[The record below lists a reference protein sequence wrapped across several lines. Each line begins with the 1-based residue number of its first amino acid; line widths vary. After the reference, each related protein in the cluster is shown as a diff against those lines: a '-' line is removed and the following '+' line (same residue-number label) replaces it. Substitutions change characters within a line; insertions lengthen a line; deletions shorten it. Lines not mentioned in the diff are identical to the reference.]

1 MRASTFTLYAL
12 CAAGSA
18 MAHMEMQWP
27 YALRSKFN
35 KENTNPDWSMTG
47 PLNPSGADF
56 PCKGYHKDPFKS
68 VATYEAGQEYNLTL
82 AGNTRH
88 DGGSCQVSLSY
99 DNGKTFKVINSY
111 LGGCPM
117 KDTYNFNIPANAPSG
132 KALLAWSWFN
142 LVGNREMYMN
152 CAQVTVDSK
161 STSTTQFNSLP
172 DMFVANVGNGCTT
185 VEGQDIV
192 FEDPGKKVQYAD
204 GVTAQTQVSPKCPKK
219 SAKRSEKCGGTHS
232 AKFRV

>member
-1 MRASTFTLYAL
+1 MRATTSILFAL
-12 CAAGSA
+12 CAAGTA

-35 KENTNPDWSMTG
+35 KQNTNPDWSMTG

-56 PCKGYHKDPFKS
+56 PCKGYHKAPFQS
-68 VATYEAGQEYNLTL
+68 VASYEAGGEYNLTL

-88 DGGSCQVSLSY
+88 QGGSCQVSLSY

-117 KDTYNFNIPANAPSG
+117 KDTYNFNIPTSAPDG
-132 KALLAWSWFN
+132 QALLAWSWFN

-152 CAQVTVDSK
+152 CAHVTVNGGSDSK
-161 STSTTQFNSLP
+161 TKFNALP
-172 DMFVANVGNGCTT
+172 DMFVANVGNGCSTI
-185 VEGQDIV
+185 EGKEIV
-192 FEDPGKKVQYAD
+192 FKNPGEKVQYGD
-204 GVTAQTQVSPKCPKK
+204 GVTAQTEISPKCG
-219 SAKRSEKCGGTHS
+219 SNAKRSENCGGIRS
-232 AKFRV
+232 AKFRA

>member
-1 MRASTFTLYAL
+1 MHAATFTLYAL

-18 MAHMEMQWP
+18 LAHMEMQWP

-35 KENTNPDWSMTG
+35 KQNNNPDWSMTA
-47 PLNPSGADF
+47 PLEPSGANF
-56 PCKGYHKDPFKS
+56 PCKGYHTDPFQS
-68 VATYEAGQEYNLTL
+68 VASYDAGGEYNLTL

-88 DGGSCQVSLSY
+88 EGGSCQVSLSY

-111 LGGCPM
+111 LGACPM
-117 KDTYNFNIPANAPSG
+117 KDTYNFNIPSSAPGG

-152 CAQVTVDSK
+152 CAQVTVNGEGGSSSK
-161 STSTTQFNSLP
+161 FNTLP

-185 VEGQDIV
+185 VEGEDIV
-192 FEDPGKKVQYAD
+192 FEDPGSEVQYAD
-204 GVTAQTQVSPKCPKK
+204 GITAQSQVSPKCGKK
-219 SAKRSEKCGGTHS
+219 SAKRSLNCGGTRS
-232 AKFRV
+232 AKFRA